1 MQQRLKLLNT
11 LPVPM
16 YGTAAPGLSSS
27 FASSASQRMFHSQ
40 PLVATSYDQLCPV
53 QFTAAQRRMLKSLY
67 KHDANKS
74 NYKSK
79 RRKIRMVCRLVGWS
93 SGAAA
98 APCIGAKQLTQCCWC
113 LCQVRMKDLD
123 RIVEGMEKGKLLVL
137 CCMADWNPLCRK
149 VISVLEAVSP
159 RPNLL
164 STLSVGSTHPLIE
177 SGRGAE
183 FRSTASSPHEKVP
196 CKTSRRPTPTLWTP
210 QPI

>member
-1 MQQRLKLLNT
+1 VLLPQTNARQTIIDDHCIMQQRLKLLNT

-67 KHDANKS
+67 KHDANSKS

-79 RRKIRMVCRLVGWS
+79 RRKIRMVRRPVRWS

-98 APCIGAKQLTQCCWC
+98 A
-113 LCQVRMKDLD
+113 
-123 RIVEGMEKGKLLVL
+123 L
-137 CCMADWNPLCRK
+137 CC
-149 VISVLEAVSP
+149 V
-159 RPNLL
+159 
-164 STLSVGSTHPLIE
+164 
-177 SGRGAE
+177 
-183 FRSTASSPHEKVP
+183 
-196 CKTSRRPTPTLWTP
+196 
-210 QPI
+210 